1 VKRIDG
7 SLLFLMVFA
16 AGAALACWLIK
27 GSAAFEAAAWHE
39 LSMLL
44 QIVPLITGGI
54 LLGGFA
60 QALIP
65 QAVVRRW
72 LGEGSGVTG
81 LLIAAGV
88 GAFVPGGPSTSF
100 PLVLA
105 LTAAGADAGVV
116 IAFITG
122 WAVLGVNRIVIWEL
136 PFMGAEFAAIRFAAS
151 LPLPLLAGLLARK
164 LPIAVRPPARGG
176 D

>member
-7 SLLFLMVFA
+7 SLWFLIVFA
-16 AGAALACWLIK
+16 L
-27 GSAAFEAAAWHE
+27 GSAVLCFVFKGPEAFQAAAWHE
-39 LSMLL
+39 LGMLGQVL
-44 QIVPLITGGI
+44 PVIAGGV
-54 LLGGFA
+54 LLGGFV

-72 LGEGSGVTG
+72 LGESSGLTG
-81 LLIAAGV
+81 LAIAAAV

-105 LTAAGADAGVV
+105 LTTAGADAGVV

-122 WAVLGVNRIVIWEL
+122 WAVLGLNRVVVWEL
-136 PFMGAEFAAIRFAAS
+136 PFMGGEFAAVRFLAS
-151 LPLPLLAGLLARK
+151 LPLPLIAGLLARK
-164 LPIAVRPPARGG
+164 LPIKTRVTTPGR

>member
-16 AGAALACWLIK
+16 IGAALACWLIK
-27 GSAAFEAAAWHE
+27 GTEAFQAAAWHE
-39 LSMLL
+39 LGMLL
-44 QIVPLITGGI
+44 QIVPLISGGI

-72 LGEGSGVTG
+72 LGEGSGVMG

-105 LTAAGADAGVV
+105 LTSAGADAGVV

-136 PFMGAEFAAIRFAAS
+136 PFMGAEFAVIRFMAS
-151 LPLPLLAGLLARK
+151 LPLPLIAGLLARK

>member
-1 VKRIDG
+1 MKRIDG

-16 AGAALACWLIK
+16 AGSALACWLVK
-27 GSAAFEAAAWHE
+27 GTEAFQAAAWHE
-39 LSMLL
+39 LGMLL
-44 QIVPLITGGI
+44 QVVPLISGGV

-72 LGEGSGVTG
+72 LGEGSGVMG

-122 WAVLGVNRIVIWEL
+122 WAVLGVNRIVVWEL
-136 PFMGAEFAAIRFAAS
+136 PFMGVEFAAVRFLAS
-151 LPLPLLAGLLARK
+151 LPLPLIAGLLARK
-164 LPIAVRPPARGG
+164 LPIAVRPPVRG
-176 D
+176 DD